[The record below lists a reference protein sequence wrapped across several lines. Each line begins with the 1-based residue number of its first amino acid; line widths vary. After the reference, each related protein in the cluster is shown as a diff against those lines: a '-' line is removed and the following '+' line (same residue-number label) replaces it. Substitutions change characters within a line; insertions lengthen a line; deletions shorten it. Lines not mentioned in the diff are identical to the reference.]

1 MNDLYMAI
9 TILKLTAS
17 AFAFVVILYWHLS
30 TKGTWKDWPAGR
42 SLMALLAIIAVG
54 YAWRGVNRLV
64 GDYPLEEPLLLVLYC
79 AIVLAL
85 AQIGLTIRRELR
97 AGRARVIT
105 SESPADNT
113 GPVAIILATTTTEEP
128 NDKP

>member
-42 SLMALLAIIAVG
+42 SLMTLLMIIVPIVCMVTLIFRTERVLDYMESVIEVMG
-54 YAWRGVNRLV
+54 RMLLERLREMDKEKVNEKCDDDEDTEDEGRT
-64 GDYPLEEPLLLVLYC
+64 
-79 AIVLAL
+79 IV
-85 AQIGLTIRRELR
+85 
-97 AGRARVIT
+97 
-105 SESPADNT
+105 
-113 GPVAIILATTTTEEP
+113 
-128 NDKP
+128 